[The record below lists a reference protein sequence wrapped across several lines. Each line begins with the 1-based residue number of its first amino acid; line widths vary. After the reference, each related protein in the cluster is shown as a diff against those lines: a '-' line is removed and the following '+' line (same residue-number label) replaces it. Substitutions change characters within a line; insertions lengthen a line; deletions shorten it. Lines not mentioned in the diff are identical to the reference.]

1 MASKYSISRRSFL
14 KAVGAGSAAVA
25 AAGVLTACGG
35 SSSSTAS
42 SAASTAASAAPATT
56 ELAAEQVLN
65 LIYTDLSLIDVNDV
79 RNSNEFEVLTAVQEG
94 LFRTF
99 TDENGVDVVENAGCE
114 SYDVSDDGLTYTFH
128 LREGMVW
135 SDDQPVTAQ
144 NYVDSWLR
152 LVNPDL
158 AFSYAFLAYG
168 IVGAEDYCENGGK
181 LEDVAVELVDDLTF
195 KVTLTTPDPAFI
207 KKVGMVCFYPVRKD
221 LIDAAEAAGGNWT
234 NDYTLHVYNGPFYIS
249 DRVLENNMTLKKN
262 EKYWNADE
270 VTLTQINLRVV
281 DETSTQAQLME
292 SQQIDVLKLTDFEYV
307 DRWQN
312 KVADGTFQ
320 YFSKDEPS
328 VTYLVLNQHTEDGAT
343 GGPSG
348 VMLNPKCRKAIAL
361 AFDREEFNA
370 MFKEGLVTTA
380 YGVIPYGITVGEQE
394 FRAANPEPY
403 ADEDTSSD
411 TIKALFEEGM
421 AEAGVAGTA
430 SDVTLTVISYGAT
443 TEKTS
448 QLEWFK
454 QQLEGNLG
462 VKVQIDTYP
471 DSSTFVTARNA
482 QQYDFYLQGWNGDYN
497 DPMTFFELW
506 VTGNGYAKFMGGYSN
521 PEYDEMIEKA
531 GTSQDDAERMELFGK
546 AEKLLLDEGG
556 LVPLYYDN
564 SQIYVQ
570 GYVSGL
576 SMPMFGSDFE
586 FSRVKDPGTLIPIKL
601 SLLERAGRATAFSSL
616 IFVFRSPPDAR
627 IKRGFSCYENATIY
641 GETVCDHAVHPV
653 HHRNSNVL
661 PAGSHPR

>member
-14 KAVGAGSAAVA
+14 KAIGAGSAAVA

-65 LIYTDLSLIDVNDV
+65 LVYTDLSLIDVNDV
-79 RNSNEFEVLTAVQEG
+79 RNANEFEVLTAVQEG

-114 SYDVSDDGLTYTFH
+114 SYEVSDDGLTYTFH
-128 LREGMVW
+128 LRDGMKW

-181 LEDVAVELVDDLTF
+181 VEDVAVELVDDLTF
-195 KVTLTTPDPAFI
+195 KATLAAPDPAFI

-249 DRVLENNMTLKKN
+249 DRVLNNNMTLKKN

-281 DETSTQAQLME
+281 DESSTKAQLME
-292 SQQIDVLKLTDFEYV
+292 SQQIDVLTLTDYEYV
-307 DRWQN
+307 TRWEN

-320 YFSKDEPS
+320 YFSKAEPS
-328 VTYLVLNQHTEDGAT
+328 VTYLVIDQHPAGN

-348 VMLNPKCRKAIAL
+348 LMLSPKCRKAMAL
-361 AFDREEFNA
+361 AMDRDEFNA
-370 MFKEGLVTTA
+370 MFKEGLVTPA
-380 YGVIPYGITVGEQE
+380 YGLIPNGITVGEDE
-394 FRAANPEPY
+394 FRAAHEEPLASEDNSPE
-403 ADEDTSSD
+403 TL
-411 TIKALFEEGM
+411 KALFEEGM
-421 AEAGVAGTA
+421 AEAGVSGSA
-430 SDVTLTVISYGAT
+430 SDVTLTTFLYNANA
-443 TEKTS
+443 ENMS
-448 QLEWFK
+448 QQEWYK
-454 QQLEGNLG
+454 QQLEDKLG
-462 VKVQIDTYP
+462 VHVQIDTYP
-471 DSSTFVTARNA
+471 DVSTWKTARDSY
-482 QQYDFYLQGWNGDYN
+482 QYDFYSMGWNGDYN
-497 DPMTFFELW
+497 DPMTFMELF

-521 PEYDEMIEKA
+521 TEYDEMVEKA
-531 GTSQDDAERMELFGK
+531 GASQDDAERMELFGK
-546 AEKLLLDEGG
+546 AEALLMEEGG
-556 LVPLYYDN
+556 CIPLYYDN
-564 SQIYVQ
+564 SQMYVQ
-570 GYVSGL
+570 SYVSGL
-576 SMPMFGSDFE
+576 SMPMFGTEYE
-586 FSRVKDPGTLIPIKL
+586 FSRVKIL
-601 SLLERAGRATAFSSL
+601 A
-616 IFVFRSPPDAR
+616 
-627 IKRGFSCYENATIY
+627 
-641 GETVCDHAVHPV
+641 H
-653 HHRNSNVL
+653 
-661 PAGSHPR
+661 

>member
-14 KAVGAGSAAVA
+14 KAIGAGSAAVA

-65 LIYTDLSLIDVNDV
+65 LVYTDLSLIDVNDV
-79 RNSNEFEVLTAVQEG
+79 RNANEFEVLTAVQEG

-128 LREGMVW
+128 LRDGMKW

-181 LEDVAVELVDDLTF
+181 VEDVAVELVDDLTF
-195 KVTLTTPDPAFI
+195 KATLAAPDPAFI

-249 DRVLENNMTLKKN
+249 DRVLNNNMTLKKN

-281 DETSTQAQLME
+281 DESSTKAQLME
-292 SQQIDVLKLTDFEYV
+292 SQQIDVLTLTDYEYV
-307 DRWQN
+307 TRWEN

-320 YFSKDEPS
+320 YFSKAEPS
-328 VTYLVLNQHTEDGAT
+328 VTYLVIDQHPAGN

-348 VMLNPKCRKAIAL
+348 LMLSPKCRKAMAL

-370 MFKEGLVTTA
+370 MFKESLVTSA
-380 YGVIPYGITVGEQE
+380 YGLIPYGITVGEDE
-394 FRAANPEPY
+394 FRAAHEEPLASEDNSPE
-403 ADEDTSSD
+403 TL
-411 TIKALFEEGM
+411 KALFEEGM
-421 AEAGVAGTA
+421 AEAGVSGSA
-430 SDVTLTVISYGAT
+430 SDVTLTTFLYNANA
-443 TEKTS
+443 ENMS
-448 QLEWFK
+448 QQEWYK
-454 QQLEGNLG
+454 QQLEDKLG
-462 VKVQIDTYP
+462 VHVQIDTYP
-471 DSSTFVTARNA
+471 DVSTWKTARDSY
-482 QQYDFYLQGWNGDYN
+482 QYDFYAMGWNGDYN
-497 DPMTFFELW
+497 DPMTFMELF

-521 PEYDEMIEKA
+521 TEYDEMVEKA
-531 GTSQDDAERMELFGK
+531 GASQDDAERMELFGK
-546 AEKLLLDEGG
+546 AEALLMEEGG
-556 LVPLYYDN
+556 CIPLYYDN
-564 SQIYVQ
+564 SQMYVQ
-570 GYVSGL
+570 SYVSGL
-576 SMPMFGSDFE
+576 SMPMFGTEYE
-586 FSRVKDPGTLIPIKL
+586 FSRVKIL
-601 SLLERAGRATAFSSL
+601 A
-616 IFVFRSPPDAR
+616 
-627 IKRGFSCYENATIY
+627 
-641 GETVCDHAVHPV
+641 H
-653 HHRNSNVL
+653 
-661 PAGSHPR
+661 

>member
-42 SAASTAASAAPATT
+42 SAASTAAPATT

-65 LIYTDLSLIDVNDV
+65 LIYTDLALIDVNDV

-320 YFSKDEPS
+320 YFGKDEPS
-328 VTYLVLNQHTEDGAT
+328 VNYLVLNQHTED
-343 GGPSG
+343 
-348 VMLNPKCRKAIAL
+348 
-361 AFDREEFNA
+361 
-370 MFKEGLVTTA
+370 
-380 YGVIPYGITVGEQE
+380 
-394 FRAANPEPY
+394 
-403 ADEDTSSD
+403 
-411 TIKALFEEGM
+411 
-421 AEAGVAGTA
+421 GVAGTA

-471 DSSTFVTARNA
+471 DSSTFVAARNA

-531 GTSQDDAERMELFGK
+531 GASQDDAERMELFGK

-586 FSRVKDPGTLIPIKL
+586 FSRVKIL
-601 SLLERAGRATAFSSL
+601 A
-616 IFVFRSPPDAR
+616 
-627 IKRGFSCYENATIY
+627 
-641 GETVCDHAVHPV
+641 H
-653 HHRNSNVL
+653 
-661 PAGSHPR
+661 

>member
-14 KAVGAGSAAVA
+14 KAIGAGSAAVA

-65 LIYTDLSLIDVNDV
+65 LVYTDLSLIDVNDV
-79 RNSNEFEVLTAVQEG
+79 RNANEFEVLTAVQEG

-128 LREGMVW
+128 LRDGMKW

-181 LEDVAVELVDDLTF
+181 VEDVAVELVDDLTF
-195 KVTLTTPDPAFI
+195 KATLAAPDPAFI

-249 DRVLENNMTLKKN
+249 DRVLNNNMTLKKN

-281 DETSTQAQLME
+281 DESSTKAQLME
-292 SQQIDVLKLTDFEYV
+292 SQQIDVLTLTDYEYV
-307 DRWQN
+307 TRWEN

-320 YFSKDEPS
+320 YFSKAEPS
-328 VTYLVLNQHTEDGAT
+328 VTYLVIDQHPAGN

-348 VMLNPKCRKAIAL
+348 LMLSPKCRKAMAL
-361 AFDREEFNA
+361 AMDREEFNA
-370 MFKEGLVTTA
+370 MFKEGLVTSA
-380 YGVIPYGITVGEQE
+380 YGLIPYGITVGEDE
-394 FRAANPEPY
+394 FRAAHEEPLASEDNSPE
-403 ADEDTSSD
+403 TL
-411 TIKALFEEGM
+411 KALFEEGM
-421 AEAGVAGTA
+421 AEAGVSGSA
-430 SDVTLTVISYGAT
+430 SDVTLTTFLYNANA
-443 TEKTS
+443 ENMS
-448 QLEWFK
+448 QHEWYK
-454 QQLEGNLG
+454 QQLEDKLG
-462 VKVQIDTYP
+462 VHVQIDTYP
-471 DSSTFVTARNA
+471 DVSTWKTARDSY
-482 QQYDFYLQGWNGDYN
+482 QYDFYAMGWNGDYN
-497 DPMTFFELW
+497 DPMTFMELF

-521 PEYDEMIEKA
+521 TEYDEMVEKA
-531 GTSQDDAERMELFGK
+531 GASQDDAERMELFGK
-546 AEKLLLDEGG
+546 AEKLLMEEGG
-556 LVPLYYDN
+556 CIPLYYDN
-564 SQIYVQ
+564 SQMYVQ
-570 GYVSGL
+570 SYVSGL
-576 SMPMFGSDFE
+576 SMPMFGTEYE
-586 FSRVKDPGTLIPIKL
+586 FSRVKIL
-601 SLLERAGRATAFSSL
+601 A
-616 IFVFRSPPDAR
+616 
-627 IKRGFSCYENATIY
+627 
-641 GETVCDHAVHPV
+641 H
-653 HHRNSNVL
+653 
-661 PAGSHPR
+661 

>member
-14 KAVGAGSAAVA
+14 KAIGAGSAAVA

-65 LIYTDLSLIDVNDV
+65 LVYTDLSLIDVNDV
-79 RNSNEFEVLTAVQEG
+79 RNANEFEVLTAVQEG

-128 LREGMVW
+128 LRDGMKW

-195 KVTLTTPDPAFI
+195 KATLTAPDPAFI

-249 DRVLENNMTLKKN
+249 DRVLNNNMTLKKN

-281 DETSTQAQLME
+281 DESSTKAQLME
-292 SQQIDVLKLTDFEYV
+292 SQQIDVLTLTDYEYV
-307 DRWQN
+307 TRWEN

-320 YFSKDEPS
+320 YFSKAEPS
-328 VTYLVLNQHTEDGAT
+328 VTYLVVDQHPAGN

-348 VMLNPKCRKAIAL
+348 LMLSPKCRKAMAL

-370 MFKEGLVTTA
+370 MFKEGLVTSA
-380 YGVIPYGITVGEQE
+380 YGLIPYGITVGEDE
-394 FRAANPEPY
+394 FRAAHEEPLASEDNSPE
-403 ADEDTSSD
+403 TL
-411 TIKALFEEGM
+411 KALFEEGM
-421 AEAGVAGTA
+421 AEAGVSGSA
-430 SDVTLTVISYGAT
+430 SDVTLTTFLYNANA
-443 TEKTS
+443 ENMS
-448 QLEWFK
+448 QQEWYK
-454 QQLEGNLG
+454 QQLEDKLG
-462 VKVQIDTYP
+462 VHVQIDTYP
-471 DSSTFVTARNA
+471 DVSTWKTARDSY
-482 QQYDFYLQGWNGDYN
+482 QYDFYSMGWNGDYN
-497 DPMTFFELW
+497 DPMTFMELF

-521 PEYDEMIEKA
+521 TEYDEMVEKA
-531 GTSQDDAERMELFGK
+531 GASQDDAERMELFGK
-546 AEKLLLDEGG
+546 AEKLLMEEGG
-556 LVPLYYDN
+556 CIPLYYDN
-564 SQIYVQ
+564 SQMYVQ
-570 GYVSGL
+570 SYVSGL
-576 SMPMFGSDFE
+576 SMPMFGTEYE
-586 FSRVKDPGTLIPIKL
+586 FSRVKIL
-601 SLLERAGRATAFSSL
+601 A
-616 IFVFRSPPDAR
+616 
-627 IKRGFSCYENATIY
+627 
-641 GETVCDHAVHPV
+641 H
-653 HHRNSNVL
+653 
-661 PAGSHPR
+661 

>member
-14 KAVGAGSAAVA
+14 KAVGAGSAAV

-65 LIYTDLSLIDVNDV
+65 LIYTDLALIDVNDV

-320 YFSKDEPS
+320 YFGKDEPS
-328 VTYLVLNQHTEDGAT
+328 VNYLVLNQHTEDGAT

-421 AEAGVAGTA
+421 AEAGVAGTV

-471 DSSTFVTARNA
+471 DSSTFVAARNA

-531 GTSQDDAERMELFGK
+531 GASQDDAERMELFGK

-586 FSRVKDPGTLIPIKL
+586 FSRVKIL
-601 SLLERAGRATAFSSL
+601 A
-616 IFVFRSPPDAR
+616 
-627 IKRGFSCYENATIY
+627 
-641 GETVCDHAVHPV
+641 H
-653 HHRNSNVL
+653 
-661 PAGSHPR
+661 

>member
-14 KAVGAGSAAVA
+14 KAVGAGSAAAA

-79 RNSNEFEVLTAVQEG
+79 RNANEFEVLTAVQEG

-114 SYDVSDDGLTYTFH
+114 SCDVSDDGLTYTFH

-195 KVTLTTPDPAFI
+195 KATLIAPDPAFI

-281 DETSTQAQLME
+281 DESSTKAQLME
-292 SQQIDVLKLTDFEYV
+292 SQQIDVLTLTDYEYV
-307 DRWQN
+307 TRWEN

-320 YFSKDEPS
+320 YFSKAEPS
-328 VTYLVLNQHTEDGAT
+328 VTYLVIDQHPAGN
-343 GGPSG
+343 GGTSG
-348 VMLNPKCRKAIAL
+348 LMLSPKCRKAMAL
-361 AFDREEFNA
+361 AMDRDEFNL
-370 MFKEGLVTTA
+370 MFKEGLVTPA
-380 YGVIPYGITVGEQE
+380 YGLIPYGITVGEEE
-394 FRAANPEPY
+394 FRSAHEEPL
-403 ADEDTSSD
+403 ASEDTSPEAL
-411 TIKALFEEGM
+411 KALFEEGM
-421 AEAGVAGTA
+421 KEAGVSGSA
-430 SDVTLTVISYGAT
+430 SDVTLTTFLYNANA
-443 TEKTS
+443 ENMS
-448 QLEWFK
+448 QQEWYK
-454 QQLEGNLG
+454 QQLEDKLG
-462 VKVQIDTYP
+462 VHVQIDTYP
-471 DSSTFVTARNA
+471 DVSTWKTARDSY
-482 QQYDFYLQGWNGDYN
+482 QYDFYSMGWNGDYN
-497 DPMTFFELW
+497 DPMTFMELF

-521 PEYDEMIEKA
+521 PEYDAMIEQA
-531 GTSQDDAERMELFGK
+531 GSSQDDAERMELFGK
-546 AEKLLLDEGG
+546 AEALLMEEGG
-556 LVPLYYDN
+556 CIPMYYDN
-564 SQIYVQ
+564 SQMYAQSYVQ
-570 GYVSGL
+570 GL
-576 SMPMFGSDFE
+576 SMPMFGTEYE
-586 FSRVKDPGTLIPIKL
+586 FSRVKIL
-601 SLLERAGRATAFSSL
+601 A
-616 IFVFRSPPDAR
+616 
-627 IKRGFSCYENATIY
+627 
-641 GETVCDHAVHPV
+641 H
-653 HHRNSNVL
+653 
-661 PAGSHPR
+661 

>member
-14 KAVGAGSAAVA
+14 KAIGAGSAAVA

-65 LIYTDLSLIDVNDV
+65 LVYTDLSLIDVNDV
-79 RNSNEFEVLTAVQEG
+79 RNANEFEVLTAVQEG

-128 LREGMVW
+128 LRDGMKW

-195 KVTLTTPDPAFI
+195 KATLTAPDPAFI

-249 DRVLENNMTLKKN
+249 DRVLNNNMTLKKN

-281 DETSTQAQLME
+281 DESSTKAQLME
-292 SQQIDVLKLTDFEYV
+292 SQQIDVLTLTDYEYV
-307 DRWQN
+307 TRWEN

-320 YFSKDEPS
+320 YFSKAEPS
-328 VTYLVLNQHTEDGAT
+328 VTYLVIDQHPAGN

-348 VMLNPKCRKAIAL
+348 LMLSPKCRKAMAL
-361 AFDREEFNA
+361 AMDRDEFNA
-370 MFKEGLVTTA
+370 MFKEGLVTPA
-380 YGVIPYGITVGEQE
+380 YGLIPNGITVGEDE
-394 FRAANPEPY
+394 FRAAHEEPLASEDNSPE
-403 ADEDTSSD
+403 TL
-411 TIKALFEEGM
+411 KALFEEGM
-421 AEAGVAGTA
+421 AEAGVSGSA
-430 SDVTLTVISYGAT
+430 SDVTLTTFLYNANA
-443 TEKTS
+443 ENMS
-448 QLEWFK
+448 QQEWYK
-454 QQLEGNLG
+454 QQLEDKLG
-462 VKVQIDTYP
+462 VHVQIDTYP
-471 DSSTFVTARNA
+471 DVSTWKTARDSY
-482 QQYDFYLQGWNGDYN
+482 QYDFYSMGWNGDYN
-497 DPMTFFELW
+497 DPMTFMELF

-521 PEYDEMIEKA
+521 TEYDEMVEKA
-531 GTSQDDAERMELFGK
+531 GASQDDAERMELFGK
-546 AEKLLLDEGG
+546 AEALLMEEGG
-556 LVPLYYDN
+556 CIPLYYDN
-564 SQIYVQ
+564 SQMYVQ
-570 GYVSGL
+570 SYVSGL
-576 SMPMFGSDFE
+576 SMPMFGTEYE
-586 FSRVKDPGTLIPIKL
+586 FSRVKIL
-601 SLLERAGRATAFSSL
+601 A
-616 IFVFRSPPDAR
+616 
-627 IKRGFSCYENATIY
+627 
-641 GETVCDHAVHPV
+641 H
-653 HHRNSNVL
+653 
-661 PAGSHPR
+661 

>member
-1 MASKYSISRRSFL
+1 MASKHSISRRSFL
-14 KAVGAGSAAVA
+14 KAVGASSAAVA

-42 SAASTAASAAPATT
+42 SSAASTAPATT

-65 LIYTDLSLIDVNDV
+65 LIYTDLALIDVNDV

-281 DETSTQAQLME
+281 DESSTKAQLME
-292 SQQIDVLKLTDFEYV
+292 SQQIDVLTLTDYEYV
-307 DRWQN
+307 TRWEN

-320 YFSKDEPS
+320 YFSKAEPS
-328 VTYLVLNQHTEDGAT
+328 VTYLVIDQHPAGN

-348 VMLNPKCRKAIAL
+348 LMLSPKCRKAMAL
-361 AFDREEFNA
+361 AMDRDEFNL
-370 MFKEGLVTTA
+370 MFKEGLVTPA
-380 YGVIPYGITVGEQE
+380 YGLIPYGITVGEEE
-394 FRAANPEPY
+394 FRSAHEEPL
-403 ADEDTSSD
+403 ASEDTSPEALK
-411 TIKALFEEGM
+411 TLFEEGM
-421 AEAGVAGTA
+421 KEAGVSGSA
-430 SDVTLTVISYGAT
+430 SDVTLTTFLYNANA
-443 TEKTS
+443 ENMS
-448 QLEWFK
+448 QQEWYK
-454 QQLEGNLG
+454 QQLEDKLG
-462 VKVQIDTYP
+462 VHVQIDTYP
-471 DSSTFVTARNA
+471 DVSTWKTARDSY
-482 QQYDFYLQGWNGDYN
+482 QYDFYSMGWNGDYN
-497 DPMTFFELW
+497 DPMTFMELF

-521 PEYDEMIEKA
+521 PEYDAMIEQA
-531 GTSQDDAERMELFGK
+531 GSSQDDAERMELFGK
-546 AEKLLLDEGG
+546 AEALLMEEGG
-556 LVPLYYDN
+556 CIPMYYDN
-564 SQIYVQ
+564 SQMYAQSYVQ
-570 GYVSGL
+570 GL
-576 SMPMFGSDFE
+576 SMPMFGTEYE
-586 FSRVKDPGTLIPIKL
+586 FSRVKIL
-601 SLLERAGRATAFSSL
+601 A
-616 IFVFRSPPDAR
+616 
-627 IKRGFSCYENATIY
+627 
-641 GETVCDHAVHPV
+641 H
-653 HHRNSNVL
+653 
-661 PAGSHPR
+661 

>member
-1 MASKYSISRRSFL
+1 MASKHSISRRSFL
-14 KAVGAGSAAVA
+14 KAVGASSAAVA

-42 SAASTAASAAPATT
+42 SSAASTAPATT

-65 LIYTDLSLIDVNDV
+65 LTYTDLALIDVNDV

-195 KVTLTTPDPAFI
+195 KATLTTPDPAFI

-307 DRWQN
+307 DSWQN

-320 YFSKDEPS
+320 YFGKDEPS
-328 VTYLVLNQHTEDGAT
+328 VNYLVLNQHTEDGAT

-421 AEAGVAGTA
+421 AEAGVAGTV

-471 DSSTFVTARNA
+471 DSSTFVAARNA

-521 PEYDEMIEKA
+521 PEYDEMIEEA
-531 GTSQDDAERMELFGK
+531 GASQDDAERMELFGK

-586 FSRVKDPGTLIPIKL
+586 FSRVKIL
-601 SLLERAGRATAFSSL
+601 A
-616 IFVFRSPPDAR
+616 
-627 IKRGFSCYENATIY
+627 
-641 GETVCDHAVHPV
+641 H
-653 HHRNSNVL
+653 
-661 PAGSHPR
+661 

>member
-1 MASKYSISRRSFL
+1 MSQLEKCDRRSL
-14 KAVGAGSAAVA
+14 RSQRALRQALASELAESGDLSRISVASLTERAG
-25 AAGVLTACGG
+25 LTRRTFYSHYRDIPDFISQIENGLLAEIRERVELI
-35 SSSSTAS
+35 
-42 SAASTAASAAPATT
+42 TAAQLPDLYRNIDELEPAPGSV
-56 ELAAEQVLN
+56 ELLRYLAAN
-65 LIYTDLSLIDVNDV
+65 RDHI
-79 RNSNEFEVLTAVQEG
+79 
-94 LFRTF
+94 
-99 TDENGVDVVENAGCE
+99 
-114 SYDVSDDGLTYTFH
+114 
-128 LREGMVW
+128 
-135 SDDQPVTAQ
+135 
-144 NYVDSWLR
+144 
-152 LVNPDL
+152 
-158 AFSYAFLAYG
+158 
-168 IVGAEDYCENGGK
+168 GALLGPSG
-181 LEDVAVELVDDLTF
+181 
-195 KVTLTTPDPAFI
+195 DPAFI

-320 YFSKDEPS
+320 YFGKDEPS
-328 VTYLVLNQHTEDGAT
+328 VNYLVLNQHTEDGAT

-421 AEAGVAGTA
+421 AEAGVAGTV

-471 DSSTFVTARNA
+471 DSSTFVAARNA

-586 FSRVKDPGTLIPIKL
+586 YSRVKIL
-601 SLLERAGRATAFSSL
+601 A
-616 IFVFRSPPDAR
+616 
-627 IKRGFSCYENATIY
+627 
-641 GETVCDHAVHPV
+641 H
-653 HHRNSNVL
+653 
-661 PAGSHPR
+661 

>member
-79 RNSNEFEVLTAVQEG
+79 RNANEFEVLTAVQEG

-281 DETSTQAQLME
+281 DESSTKAQLME
-292 SQQIDVLKLTDFEYV
+292 SQQIDVLTLTDYEYV
-307 DRWQN
+307 TRWEN

-320 YFSKDEPS
+320 YFSKAEPS
-328 VTYLVLNQHTEDGAT
+328 VTYLVIDQHPAGN

-348 VMLNPKCRKAIAL
+348 LMLSPKCRKAMAL
-361 AFDREEFNA
+361 AMDRDEFNL
-370 MFKEGLVTTA
+370 MFKEGLVTPA
-380 YGVIPYGITVGEQE
+380 YGLIPYGITVGEEE
-394 FRAANPEPY
+394 FRSAHEEPL
-403 ADEDTSSD
+403 ASEDTSPEAL
-411 TIKALFEEGM
+411 KALFEEGM
-421 AEAGVAGTA
+421 KEAGVSGSA
-430 SDVTLTVISYGAT
+430 SDVTLTTFLYNANA
-443 TEKTS
+443 ENMS
-448 QLEWFK
+448 QQEWYK
-454 QQLEGNLG
+454 QQLEDKLG
-462 VKVQIDTYP
+462 VHVQIDTYP
-471 DSSTFVTARNA
+471 DVSTWKTARDSY
-482 QQYDFYLQGWNGDYN
+482 QYDFYSMGWNGDYN
-497 DPMTFFELW
+497 DPMTFMELF

-521 PEYDEMIEKA
+521 PEYDAMIEQA
-531 GTSQDDAERMELFGK
+531 GSSQDDAERMELFGK
-546 AEKLLLDEGG
+546 AEALLMEEGG
-556 LVPLYYDN
+556 CIPMYYDN
-564 SQIYVQ
+564 SQMYAQSYVQ
-570 GYVSGL
+570 GL
-576 SMPMFGSDFE
+576 SMPMFGTEYE
-586 FSRVKDPGTLIPIKL
+586 FSRVKIL
-601 SLLERAGRATAFSSL
+601 A
-616 IFVFRSPPDAR
+616 
-627 IKRGFSCYENATIY
+627 
-641 GETVCDHAVHPV
+641 H
-653 HHRNSNVL
+653 
-661 PAGSHPR
+661 

>member
-1 MASKYSISRRSFL
+1 MASKHSISRRSFL
-14 KAVGAGSAAVA
+14 KAVGASSAAVA

-42 SAASTAASAAPATT
+42 SSAASTAPATT

-65 LIYTDLSLIDVNDV
+65 LTYTDLSLIDVNDV
-79 RNSNEFEVLTAVQEG
+79 RNANEFEVLTAVQEG

-114 SYDVSDDGLTYTFH
+114 SYDISDDGLTYTFH

-281 DETSTQAQLME
+281 DESSTKAQLME
-292 SQQIDVLKLTDFEYV
+292 SQQIDVLTLTDYEYV
-307 DRWQN
+307 TRWEN

-320 YFSKDEPS
+320 YFSKAEPS
-328 VTYLVLNQHTEDGAT
+328 VTYLVIDQHPAGN

-348 VMLNPKCRKAIAL
+348 LMLSPKCRKAMAL
-361 AFDREEFNA
+361 AMDRDEFNL
-370 MFKEGLVTTA
+370 MFKEGLVTPA
-380 YGVIPYGITVGEQE
+380 YGLIPYGITVGEEE
-394 FRAANPEPY
+394 FRSAHEEPL
-403 ADEDTSSD
+403 ASEDTSPEAL
-411 TIKALFEEGM
+411 KALFEEGM
-421 AEAGVAGTA
+421 KEAGVSGSA
-430 SDVTLTVISYGAT
+430 SDVTLTTFLYNANA
-443 TEKTS
+443 ENMS
-448 QLEWFK
+448 QQEWYK
-454 QQLEGNLG
+454 QQLEDKLG
-462 VKVQIDTYP
+462 VHVQIDTYP
-471 DSSTFVTARNA
+471 DVSTWKTARDSY
-482 QQYDFYLQGWNGDYN
+482 QYDFYSMGWNGDYN
-497 DPMTFFELW
+497 DPMTFMELF

-521 PEYDEMIEKA
+521 PEYDAMIEQA
-531 GTSQDDAERMELFGK
+531 GSSQDDAERMELFGK
-546 AEKLLLDEGG
+546 AEALLMEEGG
-556 LVPLYYDN
+556 CIPMYYDN
-564 SQIYVQ
+564 SQMYAQSYVQ
-570 GYVSGL
+570 GL
-576 SMPMFGSDFE
+576 SMPMFGTEYE
-586 FSRVKDPGTLIPIKL
+586 FSRVKIL
-601 SLLERAGRATAFSSL
+601 A
-616 IFVFRSPPDAR
+616 
-627 IKRGFSCYENATIY
+627 
-641 GETVCDHAVHPV
+641 H
-653 HHRNSNVL
+653 
-661 PAGSHPR
+661 

>member
-1 MASKYSISRRSFL
+1 M
-14 KAVGAGSAAVA
+14 
-25 AAGVLTACGG
+25 
-35 SSSSTAS
+35 
-42 SAASTAASAAPATT
+42 
-56 ELAAEQVLN
+56 
-65 LIYTDLSLIDVNDV
+65 
-79 RNSNEFEVLTAVQEG
+79 
-94 LFRTF
+94 
-99 TDENGVDVVENAGCE
+99 DVVENAGCE

-403 ADEDTSSD
+403 ADEDTSPD

-421 AEAGVAGTA
+421 AEVGVAGTA

-471 DSSTFVTARNA
+471 DSSTFVAARNA

-586 FSRVKDPGTLIPIKL
+586 FSRVKIL
-601 SLLERAGRATAFSSL
+601 A
-616 IFVFRSPPDAR
+616 
-627 IKRGFSCYENATIY
+627 
-641 GETVCDHAVHPV
+641 H
-653 HHRNSNVL
+653 
-661 PAGSHPR
+661 

>member
-65 LIYTDLSLIDVNDV
+65 LIYADLALIDVNDV

-320 YFSKDEPS
+320 YFGKDEP
-328 VTYLVLNQHTEDGAT
+328 V
-343 GGPSG
+343 
-348 VMLNPKCRKAIAL
+348 
-361 AFDREEFNA
+361 
-370 MFKEGLVTTA
+370 
-380 YGVIPYGITVGEQE
+380 
-394 FRAANPEPY
+394 
-403 ADEDTSSD
+403 
-411 TIKALFEEGM
+411 
-421 AEAGVAGTA
+421 
-430 SDVTLTVISYGAT
+430 
-443 TEKTS
+443 
-448 QLEWFK
+448 
-454 QQLEGNLG
+454 
-462 VKVQIDTYP
+462 
-471 DSSTFVTARNA
+471 
-482 QQYDFYLQGWNGDYN
+482 
-497 DPMTFFELW
+497 
-506 VTGNGYAKFMGGYSN
+506 
-521 PEYDEMIEKA
+521 
-531 GTSQDDAERMELFGK
+531 
-546 AEKLLLDEGG
+546 
-556 LVPLYYDN
+556 
-564 SQIYVQ
+564 
-570 GYVSGL
+570 
-576 SMPMFGSDFE
+576 
-586 FSRVKDPGTLIPIKL
+586 
-601 SLLERAGRATAFSSL
+601 
-616 IFVFRSPPDAR
+616 
-627 IKRGFSCYENATIY
+627 
-641 GETVCDHAVHPV
+641 
-653 HHRNSNVL
+653 
-661 PAGSHPR
+661 

>member
-14 KAVGAGSAAVA
+14 KAIGAGSAAVA

-65 LIYTDLSLIDVNDV
+65 LVYTDLSLIDVNDV
-79 RNSNEFEVLTAVQEG
+79 RNANEFEVLTAVQEG

-114 SYDVSDDGLTYTFH
+114 SYEVSDDGLTYTFH
-128 LREGMVW
+128 LRDGMKW

-195 KVTLTTPDPAFI
+195 KATLTAPDPAFI

-249 DRVLENNMTLKKN
+249 DRVLNNNMTLKKN

-281 DETSTQAQLME
+281 DESSTKAQLME
-292 SQQIDVLKLTDFEYV
+292 SQQIDVLTLTDYEYV
-307 DRWQN
+307 TRWEN

-320 YFSKDEPS
+320 YFSKAEPS
-328 VTYLVLNQHTEDGAT
+328 VTYLVIDQHPAGN

-348 VMLNPKCRKAIAL
+348 LMLSPKCRKAMAL
-361 AFDREEFNA
+361 AMDRDEFNA
-370 MFKEGLVTTA
+370 MFKEGLVTPA
-380 YGVIPYGITVGEQE
+380 YGLIPNGITVGEDE
-394 FRAANPEPY
+394 FRAAHEEPLASEDNSPE
-403 ADEDTSSD
+403 TL
-411 TIKALFEEGM
+411 KALFEEGM
-421 AEAGVAGTA
+421 AEAGVSGSA
-430 SDVTLTVISYGAT
+430 SDVTLTTFLYNANA
-443 TEKTS
+443 ENMS
-448 QLEWFK
+448 QQEWYK
-454 QQLEGNLG
+454 QQLEDKLG
-462 VKVQIDTYP
+462 VHVQIDTYP
-471 DSSTFVTARNA
+471 DVSTWKTARDSY
-482 QQYDFYLQGWNGDYN
+482 QYDFYSMGWNGDYN
-497 DPMTFFELW
+497 DPMTFMELF

-521 PEYDEMIEKA
+521 TEYDEMVEKA
-531 GTSQDDAERMELFGK
+531 GASQDDAERMELFGK
-546 AEKLLLDEGG
+546 AEKLLMEEGG
-556 LVPLYYDN
+556 CIPLYYDN
-564 SQIYVQ
+564 SQMYVQ
-570 GYVSGL
+570 SYVSGL
-576 SMPMFGSDFE
+576 SMPMFGTEYE
-586 FSRVKDPGTLIPIKL
+586 FSRVKIL
-601 SLLERAGRATAFSSL
+601 A
-616 IFVFRSPPDAR
+616 
-627 IKRGFSCYENATIY
+627 
-641 GETVCDHAVHPV
+641 H
-653 HHRNSNVL
+653 
-661 PAGSHPR
+661 